1 MAEHGVGALAL
12 QGSDKALRWVEWYSR
27 KYKSKKANVG
37 NAALLAL
44 EAAAEELGI
53 STHELGDRIIPDFGF
68 EGLFRH
74 FTVGDEGYRA
84 FIDSKFKIA
93 FFTDDNKKL
102 KAIPSAASTEL
113 KDEFKAIA
121 KEIRDITKSQS
132 SRLEYYLIIQRR
144 WDIDKWKQFF
154 LENPVMFIYA
164 TRLLWGIYNE
174 QGELIRTFLC
184 NEDTSLIDID
194 QEEIAIE
201 TGMIGIVH
209 PSQLDPSLLQRWK
222 QLIFDLSIEPIFAQL
237 DRPIPNKKDID
248 LSKSIVHAFSGK
260 QMKQGSIRST
270 LERYGW
276 HKGPVADAGFLESFN
291 LSYSERKIEAILEV
305 EGVGVGFGWGGDET
319 LGRLYII
326 DKNKVTQR
334 WFNGPKNDDDDR
346 LVRLKDVPPIFLDEL
361 LMAIEMIKPIENNS
375 H

>member
-1 MAEHGVGALAL
+1 M
-12 QGSDKALRWVEWYSR
+12 
-27 KYKSKKANVG
+27 G

-68 EGLFRH
+68 EGLFRL
-74 FTVGDEGYRA
+74 FTVGDESYRA
-84 FIDSKFKIA
+84 FIDSNFKIA

-102 KAIPSAASTEL
+102 KAIPRAASTEL

-144 WDIDKWKQFF
+144 WDIKNWQQFF
-154 LENPVMFIYA
+154 LQNPVMFIYA

-174 QGELIRTFLC
+174 QGELIQTFLC
-184 NEDTSLIDID
+184 NEDTSLIDVE
-194 QEEIAIE
+194 QEEITIE
-201 TGMIGIVH
+201 AGVIGIVH
-209 PSQLDPSLLQRWK
+209 PSQLDSSQLQQWK
-222 QLIFDLSIEPIFAQL
+222 QLFFDLSIDPIFAQL
-237 DRPIPNKKDID
+237 DRPVPEKKDID
-248 LSKSIVHAFSGK
+248 FSKCIIHAFAGK
-260 QMKQGSIRST
+260 KMKQGSIRST

-276 HKGPVADAGFLESFN
+276 HKGPVEDAGMLASFN

-305 EGVGVGFGWGGDET
+305 EGVAVFYGWGGDET

-326 DKNKVTQR
+326 DKNKATQR
-334 WFNGPKNDDDDR
+334 WFNSPKNDDDDR

-361 LMAIEMIKPIENNS
+361 LMAIELIKPIDNNS